1 MDKTPAVFLH
11 HIRDAINK
19 IEKYVFNYSY
29 EQFLEDEKT
38 QDAVIRQL
46 EIIGEATINLNDT
59 FKEDNLD
66 IPWREISD
74 FRNVLAHEYWD
85 VDLEIIWR
93 TVNED
98 LVALKKSLS
107 PKL

>member
-1 MDKTPAVFLH
+1 MDKTPAIFLL

-19 IEKYVFNYSY
+19 IEKYVLAYSY

-38 QDAVIRQL
+38 QDAVVRQL
-46 EIIGEATINLNDT
+46 EIIGEATINLDDAFKND
-59 FKEDNLD
+59 NVD

-93 TVNED
+93 TIHED
-98 LVALKKSLS
+98 LVALKTALI
-107 PKL
+107 PII